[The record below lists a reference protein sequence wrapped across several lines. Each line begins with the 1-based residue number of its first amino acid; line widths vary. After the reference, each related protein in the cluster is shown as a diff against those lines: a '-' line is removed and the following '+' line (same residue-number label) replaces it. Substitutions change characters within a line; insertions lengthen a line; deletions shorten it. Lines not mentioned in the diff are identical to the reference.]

1 MSSRAYDPRRYGPT
15 VSTGVPPAFRDVGSA
30 AALSN
35 AWEGR
40 EHNTN
45 DHLQFAQS
53 LRRGTRG
60 KRAGVGLG
68 TGSQRDGGHV
78 GDGSYELALSFDDGA
93 TPKADRCGLEA
104 YFQVRQQGEQL
115 HIDYWHVHRSAFAVS
130 ERGDLPITSPFPA
143 QGKHMLVARQKAVQL
158 AKGAHAHTWEREP
171 LVGLLHVYDDA
182 RKK

>member
-40 EHNTN
+40 ERNTN

-60 KRAGVGLG
+60 KRAGVGIG

-104 YFQVRQQGEQL
+104 YFRC
-115 HIDYWHVHRSAFAVS
+115 AN
-130 ERGDLPITSPFPA
+130 
-143 QGKHMLVARQKAVQL
+143 
-158 AKGAHAHTWEREP
+158 RESS
-171 LVGLLHVYDDA
+171 YT
-182 RKK
+182 